1 MASPPPLG
9 RLVIGLVVGD
19 ASLAIDVAISMAKD
33 TAPTLMS
40 AVHWPKT
47 RQPPI
52 IEDTILLTGVGGSV
66 TEYTISMVI
75 VDSPVASVVEATT
88 LTIGF

>member
-33 TAPTLMS
+33 TAPTLIS
-40 AVHWPKT
+40 AVQWPKT

-75 VDSPVASVVEATT
+75 VDSSVVEATT

>member
-75 VDSPVASVVEATT
+75 VDSPVVEATT

>member
-1 MASPPPLG
+1 MASPPPPG
-9 RLVIGLVVGD
+9 RLVIGLVAGD

-33 TAPTLMS
+33 TAPMLMS
-40 AVHWPKT
+40 AVQWLKT

-52 IEDTILLTGVGGSV
+52 IEDTILLTGVGGSI
-66 TEYTISMVI
+66 TEYTVSMVI
-75 VDSPVASVVEATT
+75 VDNPIVEATT